1 MIRTKAATSDAQDES
16 QMAEP
21 SYVRRGL
28 IILLVCGVSYWLI
41 APKSYPPPPDD
52 DWFRTQ
58 VVQSQR
64 PVLVKFTAEWCIP
77 CRMLEES
84 LRRFEKE
91 ADGRIEVVRI
101 DVDAQA
107 DLASHYKVT
116 GIPLML
122 LFDKGKVI
130 DEQVGAMEYGE
141 LRQWL
146 GRYVP

>member
-1 MIRTKAATSDAQDES
+1 
-16 QMAEP
+16 
-21 SYVRRGL
+21 
-28 IILLVCGVSYWLI
+28 
-41 APKSYPPPPDD
+41 
-52 DWFRTQ
+52 
-58 VVQSQR
+58 
-64 PVLVKFTAEWCIP
+64 
-77 CRMLEES
+77 
-84 LRRFEKE
+84 
-91 ADGRIEVVRI
+91 
-101 DVDAQA
+101 VDAQA